1 VRVGLPTFSVVLLV
15 SIACAVPAV
24 AAEAPSFVIPGRN
37 DVPVIVNPLG
47 YDASYTVVEGDFGLD
62 RPGQVNPV
70 IVGGPRV
77 RPMPYYH
84 GSYYPGEGRRP
95 GYGRLEIE
103 QRNRVPPKPAPTYY
117 RGWGAASDPI
127 PATLD
132 PQTSFPIE
140 GVVVDGRN
148 GRNWDRDRDRRDRDD
163 RRFNRNQRP
172 QGPHRPGR

>member
-1 VRVGLPTFSVVLLV
+1 VRVGLLTFSVGLLV
-15 SIACAVPAV
+15 SIACAVPVV
-24 AAEAPSFVIPGRN
+24 AAEAPSFVIPGRR

-70 IVGGPRV
+70 IIGPRV

-84 GSYYPGEGRRP
+84 GSYFPGEGHRP

-103 QRNRVPPKPAPTYY
+103 QRNRVPPKPAETYY
-117 RGWGAASDPI
+117 RSWGAASDPI

-132 PQTSFPIE
+132 PPTAFPIE

-148 GRNWDRDRDRRDRDD
+148 GRNWDRNRDRDD
-163 RRFNRNQRP
+163 RKFRRNQRP
-172 QGPHRPGR
+172 PGPRH

>member
-1 VRVGLPTFSVVLLV
+1 MRVGFPTASLALLV
-15 SIACAVPAV
+15 MIACIALAIG
-24 AAEAPSFVIPGRN
+24 AEAPEFVIPGRR

-47 YDASYTVVEGDFGLD
+47 FDASYTVVEGDFGLD

-84 GSYYPGEGRRP
+84 GSYFPSSGHQP

-103 QRNRVPPKPAPTYY
+103 QRNRTPPKPAEPYY

-132 PQTSFPIE
+132 PPTAFPIE
-140 GVVVDGRN
+140 GVAVDGR
-148 GRNWDRDRDRRDRDD
+148 RWWDGDRWRDRDD
-163 RRFNRNQRP
+163 RKLRRQDRP
-172 QGPHRPGR
+172 RPPRPGHR